1 MKIVKVTSKEELEK
15 LEKIVNEKLELV
27 KTVRDSFGWD
37 CFTEEPE
44 QKIKVLRKL
53 NELLIFSVEPDD
65 LNEQLAELELEDPK
79 TYSII
84 CRFIKIQLS
93 NQGLLCL
100 RYGNTA
106 YLLQTKE
113 EKVFPKDH
121 KNDDLQSGRR
131 TLRIMRKKNQI

>member
-27 KTVRDSFGWD
+27 KTVRDSFGGD

-44 QKIKVLRKL
+44 QKIKVLRNL

-93 NQGLLCL
+93 
-100 RYGNTA
+100 
-106 YLLQTKE
+106 K
-113 EKVFPKDH
+113 
-121 KNDDLQSGRR
+121 
-131 TLRIMRKKNQI
+131 